1 MLKISQSLGS
11 SQVKD
16 YYTKE
21 YLAKENYWQQDAEA
35 PGEWHGKLAEDMGL
49 TGAIDYQSFSNLADG
64 RNAAG
69 DTQLVRHIDR
79 EGYTNEQGT
88 FVRPVEHRA
97 AWDAVFSA
105 PKSVSLTALVGGDER
120 IIEAHRQAVD
130 VALSRLEAFTQ
141 ARVSTAAAETTGKML
156 AAKFEHQTSRPVDG
170 YTAPQLHT
178 HVVMFNMTQRA
189 DGQFNALQTKA
200 LFDSQ
205 QYATAIY
212 QAELTYQLRNLGYT
226 LETGKSGAP
235 EIKGY
240 SKEYL
245 QASSPRREQIED
257 YLDKNGLSGPAAAAN
272 AAQNTRDKKQLMT
285 QEEIL
290 AAHKELAA
298 TYGNQADKVV
308 SEAARNHALQTAGHA
323 VGNQATGTTAVQ
335 FSQDKN
341 FEREAVI
348 DERALTRD
356 ALRRGMGEVR
366 IGDVETALAANF
378 AKGELQTVSR
388 ENRPEIPARLVTSQN
403 AIDAERSIVH
413 TMQTGQSSVEPIMQ
427 KDAATAQSNTRDYF
441 NEAQRRTIQ
450 EVLTSPDRVHGLQG
464 MAGTGKTTVL
474 ETIRDGAQQ
483 NGYVVQGF
491 APTSKATGQ
500 LREAGI
506 SADTLQGF
514 LTKGGEHTGAK
525 HLYMLDESSLASTIQ
540 MRQFMNKLGPE
551 DRILFVGDT
560 RQHQGVDAGKP
571 FEQLQQAGM
580 RTSQL
585 DQIVRQ
591 RNEPELLKAVEHLSR
606 NETAAG
612 IKLLEA
618 QGRVHEI
625 KDATERIKAIAADYV
640 QRPQNT
646 LVISPDNATRRELNL
661 AIRESLQDSGAVS
674 KQDHAMKVLVNRSDI
689 TGTERAWAARYD
701 IGDVLQYQKG
711 SREHDI
717 AAKSFAR
724 VVDVDSAKNLLTV
737 EKQDGQRVEY
747 NPERLKGV
755 NIYKELDREF
765 ATGDRL
771 QFTAPDKK
779 LGVANRDLA
788 TIEAITPATAAQP
801 SEITVKMDGGHS
813 ITFDP
818 QTMRNFDHGYAVTSH
833 SSQGLTSDRV
843 LVNMDTDAPSQLL
856 NTRFA
861 YVSLSRGQSD
871 AQIYTND
878 ASRLPQ
884 TLSADITKES
894 AIDAKALLK
903 EPTTHRQAEAIQH
916 GQELTIPSAAHGPDP
931 SHQHD
936 AALDNLS
943 HAPLTPNDPTN
954 LQTLDPADANLAA
967 LANIKHPDIS
977 EYVIDMGIE

>member
-1 MLKISQSLGS
+1 
-11 SQVKD
+11 
-16 YYTKE
+16 
-21 YLAKENYWQQDAEA
+21 
-35 PGEWHGKLAEDMGL
+35 
-49 TGAIDYQSFSNLADG
+49 
-64 RNAAG
+64 
-69 DTQLVRHIDR
+69 
-79 EGYTNEQGT
+79 
-88 FVRPVEHRA
+88 
-97 AWDAVFSA
+97 
-105 PKSVSLTALVGGDER
+105 
-120 IIEAHRQAVD
+120 
-130 VALSRLEAFTQ
+130 
-141 ARVSTAAAETTGKML
+141 
-156 AAKFEHQTSRPVDG
+156 
-170 YTAPQLHT
+170 
-178 HVVMFNMTQRA
+178 
-189 DGQFNALQTKA
+189 
-200 LFDSQ
+200 
-205 QYATAIY
+205 
-212 QAELTYQLRNLGYT
+212 
-226 LETGKSGAP
+226 
-235 EIKGY
+235 
-240 SKEYL
+240 
-245 QASSPRREQIED
+245 
-257 YLDKNGLSGPAAAAN
+257 
-272 AAQNTRDKKQLMT
+272 
-285 QEEIL
+285 
-290 AAHKELAA
+290 
-298 TYGNQADKVV
+298 
-308 SEAARNHALQTAGHA
+308 
-323 VGNQATGTTAVQ
+323 
-335 FSQDKN
+335 
-341 FEREAVI
+341 
-348 DERALTRD
+348 
-356 ALRRGMGEVR
+356 
-366 IGDVETALAANF
+366 
-378 AKGELQTVSR
+378 
-388 ENRPEIPARLVTSQN
+388 
-403 AIDAERSIVH
+403 
-413 TMQTGQSSVEPIMQ
+413 MQTGQSSVEPIMQ

-540 MRQFMNKLGPE
+540 MRQFMNKLGPD

-591 RNEPELLKAVEHLSR
+591 RNEPELLKAVEHLSK

-625 KDATERIKAIAADYV
+625 KDATERIQAIAADYV

-661 AIRESLQDSGAVS
+661 AIRESLQDTGAVS

-711 SREHDI
+711 SKEHDI

-755 NIYKELDREF
+755 NVYKELDREF

-779 LGVANRDLA
+779 LEVANRDLA
-788 TIEAITPATAAQP
+788 TIEAITPATAAQA
-801 SEITVKMDGGHS
+801 SQITVKMDAGNS

-843 LVNMDTDAPSQLL
+843 LVNMDTEAPSQLL

-884 TLSADITKES
+884 ALSADISKES

-903 EPTTHRQAEAIQH
+903 EPRTQDQAEAIH
-916 GQELTIPSAAHGPDP
+916 HDQELTIPSAAHGPDS